1 MEVWVRSQ
9 DKEKLLQIKGTFY
22 KKDAYEAITEWGDMT
37 KKTPIPHKKE
47 VVTRDCVF
55 SSCGIFL
62 GEYPTKER
70 CLEIIDEIQS
80 LFCDFL
86 ICKDVSP
93 CDHPQFQKLGLTS
106 VHYKGI
112 DFEPT
117 IEYHERSS
125 IVYEMPK
132 E

>member
-9 DKEKLLQIKGTFY
+9 NKNRFAQARNFSYDYEGEKHIVNCNG
-22 KKDAYEAITEWGDMT
+22 
-37 KKTPIPHKKE
+37 
-47 VVTRDCVF
+47 
-55 SSCGIFL
+55 
-62 GEYPTKER
+62 YPYGVYNSKER

-86 ICKDVSP
+86 ICKDIDP
-93 CDHPQFQKLGLTS
+93 CAHDYFQKLGLAS
-106 VHYKGI
+106 VHYLGK
-112 DFEPT
+112 DFDPKV
-117 IEYHERSS
+117 EYHERSS

>member
-1 MEVWVRSQ
+1 MEVWIRSQ
-9 DKEKLLQIKGTFY
+9 DKEWFQQVKCVCYTSTISYLEFDDDEEMVGQVI
-22 KKDAYEAITEWGDMT
+22 
-37 KKTPIPHKKE
+37 HK
-47 VVTRDCVF
+47 RGHGIRCD
-55 SSCGIFL
+55 GIFFR
-62 GEYPTKER
+62 EYPTKER

-93 CDHPQFQKLGLTS
+93 CDHPQFKKLGLTS
-106 VHYKGI
+106 IHYVGKE
-112 DFEPT
+112 FEPKV
-117 IEYHERSS
+117 EYHERSS

>member
-9 DKEKLLQIKGTFY
+9 SKTKLVSVKSVSYNNYCPMDK
-22 KKDAYEAITEWGDMT
+22 
-37 KKTPIPHKKE
+37 HHH
-47 VVTRDCVF
+47 
-55 SSCGIFL
+55 GILGNGLDVL
-62 GEYPTKER
+62 GEYKSKER

-80 LFCDFL
+80 MLCDFL

-93 CDHPQFQKLGLTS
+93 CDHPQFKKLGLTS
-106 VHYKGI
+106 VHYVGK

>member
-9 DKEKLLQIKGTFY
+9 DKEYFKQVGCVSYTRIISYVEFDDDEEKVGQI
-22 KKDAYEAITEWGDMT
+22 I
-37 KKTPIPHKKE
+37 HK
-47 VVTRDCVF
+47 RGH
-55 SSCGIFL
+55 GIQCDGICL
-62 GEYPTKER
+62 AEYPTKER

-106 VHYKGI
+106 IHYMGK